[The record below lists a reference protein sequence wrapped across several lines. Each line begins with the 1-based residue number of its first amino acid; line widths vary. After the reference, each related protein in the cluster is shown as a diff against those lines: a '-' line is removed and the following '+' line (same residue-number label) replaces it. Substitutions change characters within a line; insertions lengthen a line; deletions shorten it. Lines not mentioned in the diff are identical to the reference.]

1 MLPIAISSNVTQNP
15 HWEKS
20 TWFIESHC
28 QDSTHPST
36 FPIALA
42 IFCPSCLFSREN
54 MLFMFK
60 QMFWKVIETSSF
72 ASDQVLLKPSP
83 PSAGASG
90 RTCRLY
96 VTTFVIVNFTFTYSD
111 IGNSEPAFRWRKHPV
126 SLTLHQSPSLNI
138 SIIFGF
144 SMVMILYSVMCFQ
157 AFSKNIFEWLISNH
171 ITTKSSGS
179 KPELLGCD
187 IWCQWFPGTEPGCCP
202 APQTRLAPLAPGGS
216 KVF

>member
-1 MLPIAISSNVTQNP
+1 MVLDQARFHLGRVPFLLTASLSHCHQLGNHLKCHCHQMSLNVTNCHQLKCDTKSALGKVYLIHRISLPRFNSPQHVSHCLGHLLPILPVFKRKYA
-15 HWEKS
+15 
-20 TWFIESHC
+20 
-28 QDSTHPST
+28 
-36 FPIALA
+36 
-42 IFCPSCLFSREN
+42 
-54 MLFMFK
+54 FMFK

-157 AFSKNIFEWLISNH
+157 AFW
-171 ITTKSSGS
+171 
-179 KPELLGCD
+179 
-187 IWCQWFPGTEPGCCP
+187 
-202 APQTRLAPLAPGGS
+202 
-216 KVF
+216 